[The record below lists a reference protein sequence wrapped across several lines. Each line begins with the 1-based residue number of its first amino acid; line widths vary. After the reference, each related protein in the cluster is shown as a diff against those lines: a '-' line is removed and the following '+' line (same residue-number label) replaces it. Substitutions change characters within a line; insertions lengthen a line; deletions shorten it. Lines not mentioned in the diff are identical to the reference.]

1 MFLFQFVLLVGDS
14 HLRSIAD
21 GVVPMPEG
29 CLSFGVMSTPGA
41 SADELRTE
49 VEHAVLPREPDVVC
63 VVAPSNNLTSS
74 RTVDEAGVALRD
86 FLSVVCSRWPKVSIC
101 NM

>member
-1 MFLFQFVLLVGDS
+1 
-14 HLRSIAD
+14 
-21 GVVPMPEG
+21 MPEG

-86 FLSVVCSRWPKVSIC
+86 FLSAVCSRWPKVSIC